1 MINLRRKTR
10 DLAVLDGRRRV
21 GLDSIMTALS
31 FVLLLVIVVTPI
43 SMIVYHAFFHQG
55 QFSLDLIID
64 QFTRDTTVSAMWNT
78 IKIAIL
84 VTIFGTIVG
93 VFYAWLLGR
102 SNIPG
107 KKLMRF
113 LLPYPTCF
121 LPFWVPWPGISC

>member
-93 VFYAWLLGR
+93 CFTPGCSDAATFQAR
-102 SNIPG
+102 S
-107 KKLMRF
+107 
-113 LLPYPTCF
+113 
-121 LPFWVPWPGISC
+121 